1 MLELK
6 CCISSIYFANSD
18 RLVPST
24 RFNQK
29 PHEMKIC
36 IKIFV
41 HEIFILSFL
50 YGDFH
55 FVAFLI
61 EVRIK
66 MMF

>member
-1 MLELK
+1 
-6 CCISSIYFANSD
+6 
-18 RLVPST
+18 
-24 RFNQK
+24 
-29 PHEMKIC
+29 MKIC